1 MAASQ
6 KEHWRDHQAH
16 IHSISLAGELNA
28 RVSKWLLIQCWYVA
42 FFNFHH
48 SFQACHSSSRV
59 VVTFDPSKFTEKK
72 QRRFHISNVQYF
84 QPLVAL
90 HNQSSPVG
98 GRYKLYYN
106 LTTLLRS
113 LHPPDTASILYY
125 CTSPEKPR
133 IAGELR
139 LRVASSDHAT
149 FECGSDLLKL
159 NGQPWSCSLYIVSK
173 YYTPLYEKLRED
185 GFISDDLDAILS
197 TLPKV
202 QKSHPIYTLNDTFI
216 IGFSYSSSFF
226 TVITEQGIESLH
238 FSQDDPVKCVI
249 PLYDD
254 YILPPKEGELHR
266 RCYKPNEISNPPA
279 WSANIDKSA
288 TLRDLQLL

>member
-1 MAASQ
+1 MNFRHLTGFLRNYGRISKGALERS
-6 KEHWRDHQAH
+6 
-16 IHSISLAGELNA
+16 SSTYSLAGELNA
-28 RVSKWLLIQCWYVA
+28 RVGKWLLIQCWYVA

-113 LHPPDTASILYY
+113 LYPPDTAAILYY
-125 CTSPEKPR
+125 CTSPEKPH

-159 NGQPWSCSLYIVSK
+159 NGQPWCLK
-173 YYTPLYEKLRED
+173 
-185 GFISDDLDAILS
+185 IL
-197 TLPKV
+197 
-202 QKSHPIYTLNDTFI
+202 
-216 IGFSYSSSFF
+216 YSS
-226 TVITEQGIESLH
+226 LR
-238 FSQDDPVKCVI
+238 KN
-249 PLYDD
+249 
-254 YILPPKEGELHR
+254 EGRWIYFR
-266 RCYKPNEISNPPA
+266 RLGRNF
-279 WSANIDKSA
+279 IDSSKSA
-288 TLRDLQLL
+288 KMSSNLYFKRYIYHRLQLL

>member
-1 MAASQ
+1 M
-6 KEHWRDHQAH
+6 
-16 IHSISLAGELNA
+16 
-28 RVSKWLLIQCWYVA
+28 

-59 VVTFDPSKFTEKK
+59 VVTFDPSKFAEKK

-113 LHPPDTASILYY
+113 LYPPDTAAILYY
-125 CTSPEKPR
+125 CTSPEKPH

-159 NGQPWSCSLYIVSK
+159 NGHPWSCSLYNVSK
-173 YYTPLYEKLRED
+173 YYTPLYEKMRED

-202 QKSHPIYTLNDTFI
+202 QKCHPIYTLNDTFI

-226 TVITEQGIESLH
+226 TVITEQDIESLH
-238 FSQDDPVKCVI
+238 FSQDNHTCEMCDT
-249 PLYDD
+249 
-254 YILPPKEGELHR
+254 
-266 RCYKPNEISNPPA
+266 S
-279 WSANIDKSA
+279 
-288 TLRDLQLL
+288 LR